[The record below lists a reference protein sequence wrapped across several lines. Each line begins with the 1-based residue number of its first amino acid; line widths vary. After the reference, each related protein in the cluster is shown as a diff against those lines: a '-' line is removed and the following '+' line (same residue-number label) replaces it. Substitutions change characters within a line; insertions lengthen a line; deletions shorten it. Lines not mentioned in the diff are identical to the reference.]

1 MEILDGLNDAQ
12 KEAVLHTE
20 GPLLIIAGA
29 GAGKTKTLTHR
40 IANLVQN
47 GVPAHNILA
56 ITFTNKAAKE
66 MKERVEYLMR
76 GRAMSMPLVCTFH
89 SLGVRLLR
97 EYGSNIG
104 LSRSFSICDENES
117 LSYIKE
123 AMKTLSLDVKKYEP
137 RKIKSVI
144 SKEKGKSKNQ
154 KEYAVDVAS
163 SFGEIVSGIWKLYEE
178 YLSRDQA
185 LDFDDILL
193 KTEVLLES
201 FPKIKDVL
209 QKRYTHIHV
218 DEYQDTNDLQY
229 NIVRLLVGDKENI
242 CVVGDSDQN
251 IYSWRGANIKNIL
264 SFEEDFPSATV
275 VTLEENYRSTSTILS
290 AANDIISKNI
300 YRKEKNLFTSLGTGE
315 KISLVECYDEKAEAN
330 FIAEKIVEL
339 LDSGV
344 KESDIAILFR
354 ANFQSR
360 VLEEAMIKYNI
371 HYHVLGT
378 RFFDRKEVKDVLSY
392 IFAAQ
397 NRESEKDLK
406 RSISVPKRGVGEKSL
421 EKVLAGDVSALSN
434 KVYIEVQKYFELL
447 DKIRENIDILPPSE
461 LIKYVIVESKI
472 EETLLAGSE
481 EDKERLENLRELV
494 TVAKEYD
501 QDERGLYE
509 LLDTISLA
517 SDQDSIRSEDGG
529 VILMTIHAAKGLEY
543 EYVFITG
550 LEQDLF
556 PHTFGNEKKTKE
568 EQEEERRLM
577 YVAVTRAKKKLFL
590 TYAGVRTIY
599 GQREVHIP
607 SEFVSDIKDEYLE
620 YEYSMNYNSDTGKTI
635 FLD

>member
-1 MEILDGLNDAQ
+1 MEILNGLNDAQ

-40 IANLVQN
+40 IANLVHT
-47 GVPAHNILA
+47 GVPANKILA

-66 MKERVEYLMR
+66 MRERVEYLLKDKTFR
-76 GRAMSMPLVCTFH
+76 MPLVCTFH
-89 SLGVRLLR
+89 SFGVRVLR

-104 LSRSFSICDENES
+104 LSKSFSICDENES
-117 LSYIKE
+117 ISYIKE

-154 KEYAVDVAS
+154 KDYGVDVAS
-163 SFGEIVSGIWKLYEE
+163 SFGEVVSNIWRLYDQ

-193 KTEVLLES
+193 KTQNILID
-201 FPKIKDVL
+201 FPEIKKIL
-209 QKRYTHIHV
+209 RSRYEYVHI

-229 NIVRLLVGDKENI
+229 NIIKLLVGEKENI

-264 SFEEDFPSATV
+264 SFEEDFPGAKV

-290 AANDIISKNI
+290 VANDIIAKNI
-300 YRKEKNLFTSLGTGE
+300 YRKDKKLFTSIGVGE
-315 KISLVECYDEKAEAN
+315 KISLVECYDEKAESN
-330 FIAEKIVEL
+330 FIAQKVLEL
-339 LDSGV
+339 LDKGI

-360 VLEEAMIKYNI
+360 VLEESMLKYNI

-392 IFAAQ
+392 IYAAQ
-397 NRESEKDLK
+397 NRTSEKDIK
-406 RSISVPKRGVGEKSL
+406 RSIGFPKRGVGEKSL
-421 EKVLAGDVSALSN
+421 EKIILGDTSSLSN
-434 KVYIEVQKYFELL
+434 KIYSEVERYFALL
-447 DKIRENIDILPPSE
+447 DKIKEKIETLSPSE
-461 LIKYVIVESKI
+461 LIKFVIVESKI
-472 EETLLAGSE
+472 EETLLNGSE

-494 TVAKEYD
+494 TVAMEYD
-501 QDERGLYE
+501 REEKGLYE

-517 SDQDSIRSEDGG
+517 SDQDSIRKEDSG

-543 EYVFITG
+543 EYVFISG
-550 LEQDLF
+550 LEQDIF

-590 TYAGVRTIY
+590 SYAGIRTIY
-599 GQREVHIP
+599 GQKDVQVP
-607 SEFVSDIKDEYLE
+607 SEFISDIKDEYIE
-620 YEYSMNYNSDTGKTI
+620 YEYSMDYNTDTGKTI